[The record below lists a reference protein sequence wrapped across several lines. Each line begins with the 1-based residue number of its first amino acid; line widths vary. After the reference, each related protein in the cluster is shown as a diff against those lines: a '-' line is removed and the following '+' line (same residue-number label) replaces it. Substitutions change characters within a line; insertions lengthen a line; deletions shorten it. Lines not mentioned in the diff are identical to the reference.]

1 MAIYVL
7 AAMKRMSNMKEREKS
22 CELNIANNAGC
33 QVTWIHEF

>member
-1 MAIYVL
+1 MLVDR
-7 AAMKRMSNMKEREKS
+7 KRMNNMKGREKS

>member
-1 MAIYVL
+1 
-7 AAMKRMSNMKEREKS
+7 MKGREKS